1 MNQGQIIKR
10 PFKKKK
16 YKSALSIGVRDRCI
30 LLTQV
35 YNLYDHLL
43 MFYLEITQKIV
54 VTIFVKIIAY
64 SLLL

>member
-10 PFKKKK
+10 PFKKKIQI
-16 YKSALSIGVRDRCI
+16 SSFNWGSR
-30 LLTQV
+30 QV

-43 MFYLEITQKIV
+43 MFYLEITQKFV